1 MPFYL
6 EATKPGMDMSSINTT
21 LNQSNM
27 TTTHKTITI
36 TEKTMNKINEIT
48 NGDQKTKVRIERKT
62 DILCLK

>member
-6 EATKPGMDMSSINTT
+6 EETKAGMDMSSINTT

-27 TTTHKTITI
+27 TTTHKTITT
-36 TEKTMNKINEIT
+36 TEKTMDKMNEIT

-62 DILCLK
+62 DLLCLK